1 MPKSEKAIITALCM
15 IYKENKI
22 LLQDRVKEDWRG
34 LTFPGGHIEKEE
46 SFVSGIKREIFE
58 ETGLTIYN
66 PHICGIKQFQTEDD
80 ERYIVLLF
88 KSNEFEGELV
98 SSDEGE
104 MSWVEREKL
113 YEYNTASGF
122 FDVLKVFDEENINE
136 MMYER
141 RGAAGNYDWVLKL
154 Y

>member
-1 MPKSEKAIITALCM
+1 MSKNEKAIVTALCM
-15 IYKENKI
+15 IFDDNRL
-22 LLQDRVKEDWRG
+22 LLQNRVKEDWCG
-34 LTFPGGHIEKEE
+34 FTFPGGHIEKEE
-46 SFVSGIKREIFE
+46 SFVQGIKREILE

-66 PHICGIKQFQTEDD
+66 PQICGIKQFQTEND

-88 KSNEFEGELV
+88 KTNQFDGELV

-104 MSWVEREKL
+104 MLWIERDALENYHIVEDFMDL
-113 YEYNTASGF
+113 
-122 FDVLKVFDEENINE
+122 LKVFDDENLNE

-141 RGAAGNYDWVLKL
+141 PKVENNWTWVMKL